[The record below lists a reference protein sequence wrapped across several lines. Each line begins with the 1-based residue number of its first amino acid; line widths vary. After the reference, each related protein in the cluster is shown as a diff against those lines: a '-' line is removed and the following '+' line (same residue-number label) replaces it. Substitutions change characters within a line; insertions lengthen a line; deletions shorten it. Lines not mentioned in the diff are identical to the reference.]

1 MSKITKDQIE
11 SWKKQHGTVF
21 QVSVD
26 GKEGY
31 LKKPDRKTLSYAMT
45 NAQTNPL
52 GFAEVILENC
62 WLGGDEVI
70 KTDDS
75 LFFAAAG
82 QIDKLIEIKEA
93 ELKKC

>member
-1 MSKITKDQIE
+1 MKITKEQINN
-11 SWKKQHGTVF
+11 WKQQHGEVF
-21 QVSVD
+21 EVAVD
-26 GKEGY
+26 GKKGY

-52 GFAEVILENC
+52 GFAEVVLENC
-62 WLGGDEVI
+62 WLGGDEDI
-70 KTDDS
+70 KTNDG